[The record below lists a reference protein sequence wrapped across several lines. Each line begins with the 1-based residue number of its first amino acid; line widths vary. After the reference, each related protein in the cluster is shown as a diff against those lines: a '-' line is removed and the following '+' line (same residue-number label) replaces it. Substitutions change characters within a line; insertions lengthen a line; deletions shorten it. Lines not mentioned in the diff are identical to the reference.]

1 MTIPALIDRR
11 ADAAL
16 QPEETER
23 MSSGNPEVDHILGGG
38 FPANSINIIM
48 GHPGSGKTIL
58 AEQLIFHNA
67 GDDRP
72 ILYFT
77 TLSEPL
83 AKVVRYLQGFDFY
96 DEQKLGT
103 QVVYEDVGPQ
113 LARDGA
119 PALVPLLQEAINTL
133 APKIIVIDSF
143 KAVHDLAPSIAE
155 RRRMV
160 YEMTALLSA
169 YGTTAFLLG
178 EYTEEDILS
187 YPEFAVADSIVELS
201 RRRLG
206 NRDERYF
213 RVYKLRGSRY
223 LEGAHAFRITN
234 SGLDVYPRLVSPRM
248 PEGYE
253 PVSER
258 ISTGVEGLDAM
269 LDGGLWRGTTTLL
282 AGPSGAGKTTIGL
295 QFALEGA
302 RRGEPTLYMS
312 FQENPTQLMRTIRGL
327 GVDLEQLQAQG
338 LDLVYASPVELQID
352 SIIVDLFRRIQQRGI
367 RRLVLDAVG
376 DLASAATDPQR
387 LHDYLYALVQHFA
400 VRTITSILNFE
411 TTGNAIATTGAQMQN
426 AMSYL
431 SDNVLLLTVEGE
443 ERTRRSL
450 RVLKTRGSGHDTQ
463 VREVEIGPRGLS
475 VPMGTRPGA
484 TASAGARAATEAGAR
499 GSTQP

>member
-1 MTIPALIDRR
+1 MGIPVIPDRR
-11 ADAAL
+11 IEPRVVDDA
-16 QPEETER
+16 TER
-23 MSSGNPEVDHILGGG
+23 MSSGNPEADHILGGG
-38 FPANSINIIM
+38 FPANSINVVM
-48 GHPGSGKTIL
+48 GHPGSGKTIF

-67 GDDRP
+67 GGDRP
-72 ILYFT
+72 ILYLT

-83 AKVVRYLQGFDFY
+83 SKVVRYLQGFTFF
-96 DEQKLGT
+96 DEEKLGT
-103 QVVYEDVGPQ
+103 QVVYDDIGPQ
-113 LARDGA
+113 LAAEGA
-119 PALVPLLQEAINTL
+119 GALIPLLREAITSL
-133 APKIIVIDSF
+133 SPKVIVIDSF
-143 KAVHDLAPSIAE
+143 KAVHDLAPSVAE
-155 RRRMV
+155 RRRLV

-178 EYTEEDILS
+178 EYTEDDILA
-187 YPEFAVADSIVELS
+187 YPEFAVADGIVELS

-234 SGLDVYPRLVSPRM
+234 AGLDVYPRFVSPRI

-253 PVSER
+253 PASER
-258 ISTGVEGLDAM
+258 LSTGVHGLDAM

-295 QFALEGA
+295 QFAFEGA

-312 FQENPTQLMRTIRGL
+312 FQENPSQLLRTIRGL
-327 GVDLEQLQAQG
+327 GADVEELEGQG

-352 SIIVDLFRRIQQRGI
+352 SIIVDLFRRIEQRGV

-387 LHDYLYALVQHFA
+387 LHDYLYALVQHLA
-400 VRTITSILNFE
+400 VRTITSVLNFE
-411 TTGNAIATTGAQMQN
+411 TMGNAILNTGMQN

-431 SDNVLLLTVEGE
+431 SDNVLLLTLDGE
-443 ERTRRSL
+443 ERTRRTL
-450 RVLKTRGSGHDTQ
+450 RVIKTRGSAHDTR
-463 VREVEIGPRGLS
+463 VREVEIAAGGLS
-475 VPMGTRPGA
+475 VLG
-484 TASAGARAATEAGAR
+484 
-499 GSTQP
+499 

>member
-1 MTIPALIDRR
+1 VDRR
-11 ADAAL
+11 VDTRPPIRDDA
-16 QPEETER
+16 ER
-23 MSSGNPEVDHILGGG
+23 MSSGNFEADHILGGG

-48 GHPGSGKTIL
+48 GHPGSGKTIF

-67 GDDRP
+67 DDDRP
-72 ILYFT
+72 ILYLT

-83 AKVVRYLQGFDFY
+83 AKVVRYLQGFRFF
-96 DEQKLGT
+96 DETKLGT
-103 QVVYEDVGPQ
+103 QVVYEDVGAR
-113 LARDGA
+113 LAEDGA
-119 PALVPLLQEAINTL
+119 TALVPLLQEAVRTL
-133 APKIIVIDSF
+133 SPKIIVIDSF
-143 KAVHDLAPSIAE
+143 KAVHDLAPSVAE

-160 YEMTALLSA
+160 YDMTALLTA

-178 EYTEEDILS
+178 EYTEDDILA
-187 YPEFAVADSIVELS
+187 YPEFAVADGIVELS

-223 LEGAHAFRITN
+223 LEGAHAFRITDA
-234 SGLDVYPRLVSPRM
+234 GLDVYPRLVSPQM
-248 PEGYE
+248 PEGY
-253 PVSER
+253 VAATER
-258 ISTGVEGLDAM
+258 VSTGVHGLDEM

-302 RRGEPTLYMS
+302 RRGEPSLYIS

-352 SIIVDLFRRIQQRGI
+352 SIIVDMFRRIEQGGV

-400 VRTITSILNFE
+400 VRTITSVLNFE
-411 TTGNAIATTGAQMQN
+411 TVGGAMSMTGMQN

-431 SDNVLLLTVEGE
+431 SDNVLLLTVDGE
-443 ERTRRSL
+443 ERTRRTL
-450 RVLKTRGSGHDTQ
+450 RVVKTRGSAHDTR
-463 VREVEIGPRGLS
+463 VREVEITTKGLA
-475 VPMGTRPGA
+475 VLG
-484 TASAGARAATEAGAR
+484 
-499 GSTQP
+499 

>member
-1 MTIPALIDRR
+1 MGTPVIPNRR
-11 ADAAL
+11 AEARDA
-16 QPEETER
+16 TGVDGDR
-23 MSSGNPEVDHILGGG
+23 MSSGNAEADHILGGG
-38 FPANSINIIM
+38 FPANSINIVM
-48 GHPGSGKTIL
+48 GHPGSGKTIF

-67 GDDRP
+67 ESGRP
-72 ILYFT
+72 ILYLT

-83 AKVVRYLQGFDFY
+83 AKVVRYLQGFRFF
-96 DEQKLGT
+96 DEDQLGT
-103 QVVYEDVGPQ
+103 SVIYEDVGPQ
-113 LARDGA
+113 LAKDGA
-119 PALVPLLQEAINTL
+119 SALIPLLETAIRTL
-133 APKIIVIDSF
+133 SPKIIVIDSF

-155 RRRMV
+155 RRRLV
-160 YEMTALLSA
+160 YEMTSLLTA

-178 EYTEEDILS
+178 EYTEDDILE
-187 YPEFAVADSIVELS
+187 YPEFAVADGIVELS

-213 RVYKLRGSRY
+213 RVFKLRGSRY
-223 LEGAHAFRITN
+223 LEGAHAFRITDA
-234 SGLDVYPRLVSPRM
+234 GLDVYPRLVSPQM

-253 PVSER
+253 PASER
-258 ISTGVEGLDAM
+258 ISTGVAGLDAM

-302 RRGEPTLYMS
+302 KRGEPSLYMS

-327 GVDLEQLQAQG
+327 GVNLEQLQAQG

-352 SIIVDLFRRIQQRGI
+352 SIIVDMFRRIEQRGV

-400 VRTITSILNFE
+400 VRTITSVLNLE
-411 TTGNAIATTGAQMQN
+411 TTGNAVSGNGMQT

-431 SDNVLLLTVEGE
+431 SDNVLLLSVEGE
-443 ERTRRSL
+443 ERTRRTL
-450 RVLKTRGSGHDTQ
+450 RVLKTRGSAHDTI
-463 VREVEIGPRGLS
+463 VRDVEIS
-475 VPMGTRPGA
+475 
-484 TASAGARAATEAGAR
+484 AR
-499 GSTQP
+499 GMSVLP

>member
-1 MTIPALIDRR
+1 MGIPVIPDRR
-11 ADAAL
+11 LEPRVVEDN
-16 QPEETER
+16 TER
-23 MSSGNPEVDHILGGG
+23 MSSGNPEADHILGGG
-38 FPANSINIIM
+38 FPANSINIVM
-48 GHPGSGKTIL
+48 GHPGSGKTIF

-67 GDDRP
+67 DDDRP

-83 AKVVRYLQGFDFY
+83 SKVVRYLQGFDFFH
-96 DEQKLGT
+96 EEKLGT
-103 QVVYEDVGPQ
+103 QVIYEDIGPQ
-113 LARDGA
+113 LAADGA
-119 PALVPLLQEAINTL
+119 SALIPLLREAITSL
-133 APKIIVIDSF
+133 SPKIIVIDSF
-143 KAVHDLAPSIAE
+143 KAVHDLAPSVAD

-178 EYTEEDILS
+178 EYTEEDILA
-187 YPEFAVADSIVELS
+187 YPEFAVADGIVELS

-223 LEGAHAFRITN
+223 LEGAHAFRIT
-234 SGLDVYPRLVSPRM
+234 SAGLDVYPRLVSPRL
-248 PEGYE
+248 PEGYVPAAE
-253 PVSER
+253 RVS
-258 ISTGVEGLDAM
+258 IGVQGLDEM

-295 QFALEGA
+295 QFAFEGA
-302 RRGEPTLYMS
+302 RQGEPTLYMS

-327 GVDLEQLQAQG
+327 GADVEELQRQG

-352 SIIVDLFRRIQQRGI
+352 SIIVDLFRRIESGGV

-387 LHDYLYALVQHFA
+387 LHDYLYALVQHLA
-400 VRTITSILNFE
+400 VRTITSVLNFE
-411 TTGNAIATTGAQMQN
+411 TTGNTIAHAGMQN

-431 SDNVLLLTVEGE
+431 SDNVLLLTLDGE
-443 ERTRRSL
+443 DRTRRAL
-450 RVLKTRGSGHDTQ
+450 RVVKTRGSAHDTR
-463 VREVEIGPRGLS
+463 VREVEIGADGLS
-475 VPMGTRPGA
+475 VC
-484 TASAGARAATEAGAR
+484 E
-499 GSTQP
+499 

>member
-1 MTIPALIDRR
+1 MGLAVIADRR
-11 ADAAL
+11 NG
-16 QPEETER
+16 PTPIETDRKDR
-23 MSSGNPEVDHILGGG
+23 MSSGNAEADYILGGG
-38 FPANSINIIM
+38 FPDNSINIVM
-48 GHPGSGKTIL
+48 GHPGSGKTIF

-67 GDDRP
+67 DVDRP

-83 AKVVRYLQGFDFY
+83 AKVVRYLQGFKFF
-96 DEQKLGT
+96 DEAKVGT
-103 QVVYEDVGPQ
+103 QVIYEDIGPQ
-113 LARDGA
+113 LAREGA
-119 PALVPLLQEAINTL
+119 AALIPLLEHSIKTL
-133 APKIIVIDSF
+133 SPKVIVIDSF
-143 KAVHDLAPSIAE
+143 KAVHDLAPTTAE

-160 YEMTALLSA
+160 YEMTALLTA

-178 EYTEEDILS
+178 EYTEDDILE
-187 YPEFAVADSIVELS
+187 YPEFAVADGIVEMS

-223 LEGAHAFRITN
+223 LEGAHAFRITDA
-234 SGLDVYPRLVSPRM
+234 GLELYPRLVSPQI

-253 PVSER
+253 PASER
-258 ISTGVEGLDAM
+258 ISTGISGLDDM
-269 LDGGLWRGTTTLL
+269 LDGGVWRGTTTLL

-302 RRGEPTLYMS
+302 RRGEPTLYMN
-312 FQENPTQLMRTIRGL
+312 FQENPTQLIRTIRGL
-327 GVDLEQLQAQG
+327 GFDLEEAQAQG

-352 SIIVDLFRRIQQRGI
+352 SIIVDMFRRIQQRGV
-367 RRLVLDAVG
+367 RRLVIDALG
-376 DLASAATDPQR
+376 DLASAASDAQR

-400 VRTITSILNFE
+400 VSTITSVLIFE
-411 TTGNAIATTGAQMQN
+411 TMGNTIAGNSGMQN

-450 RVLKTRGSGHDTQ
+450 RVLKTRGSAHDTRI
-463 VREVEIGPRGLS
+463 REVAI
-475 VPMGTRPGA
+475 T
-484 TASAGARAATEAGAR
+484 SAGLDIIG
-499 GSTQP
+499 